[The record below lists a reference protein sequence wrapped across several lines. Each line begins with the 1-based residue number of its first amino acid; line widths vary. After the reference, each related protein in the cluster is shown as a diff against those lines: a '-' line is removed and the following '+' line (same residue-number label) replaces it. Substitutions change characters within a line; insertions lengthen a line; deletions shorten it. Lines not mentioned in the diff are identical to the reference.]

1 MVVVEVTMM
10 IKRRRR
16 KSPHLLQGQQR
27 QVFAHNNIMKVL
39 RQINMHER
47 PYDPPRERR
56 QQVPAVD
63 EYDAAFALE

>member
-1 MVVVEVTMM
+1 MM
-10 IKRRRR
+10 MKRRRR
-16 KSPHLLQGQQR
+16 KSPHLLHGQQR

-63 EYDAAFALE
+63 EYNAAFALE